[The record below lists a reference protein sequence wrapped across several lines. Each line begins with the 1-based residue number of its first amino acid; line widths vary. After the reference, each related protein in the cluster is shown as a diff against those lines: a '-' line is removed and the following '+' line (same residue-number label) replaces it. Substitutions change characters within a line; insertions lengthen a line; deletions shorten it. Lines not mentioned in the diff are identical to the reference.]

1 MARKLTASEAF
12 AMLETLDRGDL
23 FASKMP
29 LTGDEP
35 GAASASETSGQFVL
49 RMSGDER
56 TTTRFVVHIERIE
69 D

>member
-1 MARKLTASEAF
+1 MARKFTASEAF
-12 AMLETLDRGDL
+12 DLLEALDRGDL

-49 RMSGDER
+49 RAGGDGR